1 MSNPQGGIKKPS
13 TLIEKEEAE
22 SSSVPTICHP
32 ICHLGDS
39 SPASEKSVS
48 EFPSAWCS
56 FFFKQCLYMETSE
69 AGNYCLTNPDSLCQ
83 S

>member
-39 SPASEKSVS
+39 SPASKNLSLNFHQPDALSSSNSVCT
-48 EFPSAWCS
+48 W
-56 FFFKQCLYMETSE
+56 KHQRLETT
-69 AGNYCLTNPDSLCQ
+69 A
-83 S
+83 